1 MDKTIGIF
9 VFGMAIG
16 GFCMILAEAYDNTK
30 EREQIMKTITAS
42 NFKNYPYRTILLYT
56 IEEVELIETV
66 CEQVFNEQFIS
77 ETMCFN
83 YVEMEIYLPESSI
96 GLLVQALQNY
106 AGDGLLIHKCI
117 TRIVRGC

>member
-30 EREQIMKTITAS
+30 ERKQIMKTIAS
-42 NFKNYPYRTILLYT
+42 ANFKNYPYRTILLHT
-56 IEEVELIETV
+56 VEEVELIETV
-66 CEQVFNEQFIS
+66 CEQVFNEQFI
-77 ETMCFN
+77 TDTFYFN
-83 YVEMEIYLPESSI
+83 YVELEIHFPESATWLI
-96 GLLVQALQNY
+96 TQALQNY

-117 TRIVRGC
+117 NRIVKG